1 MSDIAIR
8 VENLGKAYKIA
19 HNTGRGSY
27 KTLQEDLLHLVKRP
41 FSQNGAPRSETFWA
55 LKEVSF
61 EVKQGEVLGIIG
73 RNGAG
78 KSTLLEILSA
88 SPALLPATPR
98 CTGAS
103 VRCWRSAPAS
113 TRS

>member
-41 FSQNGAPRSETFWA
+41 FSQKGAPRSETFWA

-78 KSTLLEILSA
+78 KSTLLKICRA
-88 SPALLPATPR
+88 SRALPPATPR

-103 VRCWRSAPAS
+103 VRCWRLAPAS